1 METTTVT
8 DPQSGEIICNNCGM
22 VIAENIQDDARP
34 EWRSFG
40 FEHDNNNKSRTGNPL
55 TLARHDMGLSTKLC
69 YLKRLSPPCYAYLGK
84 RSTNFV
90 HVLVYNSLSYSGNS
104 RQNSRFYP

>member
-40 FEHDNNNKSRTGNPL
+40 LEHDNNNKSRTGNPL
-55 TLARHDMGLSTKLC
+55 TLAHMIWDYLLSSVT
-69 YLKRLSPPCYAYLGK
+69 LSVYHP
-84 RSTNFV
+84 
-90 HVLVYNSLSYSGNS
+90 LVMHT
-104 RQNSRFYP
+104 

>member
-1 METTTVT
+1 
-8 DPQSGEIICNNCGM
+8 M

-40 FEHDNNNKSRTGNPL
+40 LEHDNNNKSRTGNPL
-55 TLARHDMGLSTKLC
+55 TLARHDMGLSTNFC
-69 YLKRLSPPCYAYLGK
+69 YLRRLSPPCYAYLGK
-84 RSTNFV
+84 GSTNFV

>member
-8 DPQSGEIICNNCGM
+8 DPQSGETICNNCGM

-40 FEHDNNNKSRTGNPL
+40 LEHDNNNKSRIGNPL
-55 TLARHDMGLSTKLC
+55 TLVDMICDYLLSSVT
-69 YLKRLSPPCYAYLGK
+69 LSVYHP
-84 RSTNFV
+84 
-90 HVLVYNSLSYSGNS
+90 LVMHT
-104 RQNSRFYP
+104 